1 MIRTR
6 LTSSGLNTGGS
17 FCGSLMCQTLSR
29 QIVATQCDAEQNRT
43 PVMIR
48 LRLQML
54 APLSM
59 RCSWKRRATD
69 TPVTYA
75 RACDKRQVEIFRWFM
90 SYCSE
95 RELQPHHAAWLAA
108 DPHRSEDWL
117 CESYRRW
124 LRCPST
130 WHAMGLITVSHP
142 GAVLTSRSAE
152 LKMQLW
158 ANSFRSFL
166 SASRCSLEAFVKNNP
181 HPLGF
186 KSPFR
191 AHNQ

>member
-1 MIRTR
+1 MVRTR

-17 FCGSLMCQTLSR
+17 FCGALRCHISAARSWRRSVTR
-29 QIVATQCDAEQNRT
+29 NKKRT

-130 WHAMGLITVSHP
+130 WHANFEP
-142 GAVLTSRSAE
+142 
-152 LKMQLW
+152 
-158 ANSFRSFL
+158 
-166 SASRCSLEAFVKNNP
+166 
-181 HPLGF
+181 
-186 KSPFR
+186 
-191 AHNQ
+191 